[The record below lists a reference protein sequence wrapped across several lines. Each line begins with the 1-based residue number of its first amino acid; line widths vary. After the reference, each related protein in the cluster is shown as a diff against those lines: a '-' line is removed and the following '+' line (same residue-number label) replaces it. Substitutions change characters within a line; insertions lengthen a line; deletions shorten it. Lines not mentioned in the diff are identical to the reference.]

1 MNADAPSS
9 GHPAIRVERALWAS
23 LPVPAFLIDPDD
35 TITDINAAAEGFLN
49 ASARAV
55 TGTPVWDLIAVDAPI
70 EEAFARAR
78 SGGTTLFV
86 NDVDVGSGQRAPMQS
101 QLQIAPLTGAE
112 GVMILM
118 ISPRELAGRMTQS
131 QSVKSAAK
139 SAIGMA
145 EMLAHEI
152 KNPLAGITG
161 AAQLL
166 SMNLHK
172 DDLELTDLIVAES
185 RRIVKLLEQVEQFGN
200 LTQPER
206 SAVNLHDVLDR
217 ARRSALLGFGA
228 HMKIIE
234 DYDPSLPHAWG
245 DKDQLLQVV
254 LNLLKNASEAADS
267 KGGTIR
273 LHSFFEHS
281 FRLRRADGS
290 GMALPLQIE
299 VIDDGPGLPEHIRG
313 DVFDPFVSGR
323 ENGTGLGLALVN
335 KIVSEHGGW
344 ISVTSVPGRT
354 VFRISLPRA
363 DDRKPE
369 NTKPGADTP
378 QQES

>member
-1 MNADAPSS
+1 MNSTR
-9 GHPAIRVERALWAS
+9 AISERQLWAS
-23 LPVPAFLIDPDD
+23 LPVPALLVASDD
-35 TITDINAAAEGFLN
+35 SIADINAAAEGFLN
-49 ASARAV
+49 ASAKSV
-55 TGTPVWDLIAVDAPI
+55 VGTPVWDLLAVDAPI

-78 SGGTTLFV
+78 ENGTTLFV
-86 NDVDVGSGQRAPMQS
+86 NDVDVGSGQRPPLVS
-101 QLQIAPLTGAE
+101 QLQIAPLSGTRGT
-112 GVMILM
+112 MILM

-166 SMNLHK
+166 SMNLASE
-172 DDLELTDLIVAES
+172 DLELTDLIVAES

-200 LTQPER
+200 LTTPDMA
-206 SAVNLHDVLDR
+206 AVNLHDVLDR

-228 HMKIIE
+228 RMKIVE
-234 DYDPSLPHAWG
+234 DYDPSLPPALG
-245 DKDQLLQVV
+245 DKDQLLQVI
-254 LNLLKNASEAADS
+254 LNLLKNASEAAGNA
-267 KGGTIR
+267 GGTIR
-273 LHSFFEHS
+273 LHSFYEHS

-290 GMALPLQIE
+290 GRALPLQIE
-299 VIDDGPGLPEHIRG
+299 IIDDGPGLPDNIRG

-323 ENGTGLGLALVN
+323 ENGTGLGLALVS
-335 KIVSEHGGW
+335 KIISEHQGW

-363 DDRKPE
+363 DDTLTQRAE
-369 NTKPGADTP
+369 TP
-378 QQES
+378 APQTRTPTSDNKE